1 MERPKVKVG
10 DRVLLLDD
18 ETGKPYKYGVVDKYD
33 ESRGRVGVKTETG
46 SYACWNLP
54 HLVKV

>member
-1 MERPKVKVG
+1 MKEEKIKAG
-10 DRVLLLDD
+10 DKVLLLDD

-46 SYACWNLP
+46 SYACWNLS